1 MGCTVQGFEW
11 DAGNREKCQK
21 HGVSLREIELVF
33 QNTPGV
39 YPDPTHSREET
50 RFRAIGKAHSRY
62 VFVVFTLRQRAGMTL
77 IRPISARYMHEQEI
91 RHYEQQQKTS

>member
-1 MGCTVQGFEW
+1 MGYTVQGFEW

-33 QNTPGV
+33 QHTPGV
-39 YPDPTHSREET
+39 YPDPAHSQEET
-50 RFRAIGKAHSRY
+50 RFRAIGRAKDRY
-62 VFVVFTLRQRAGMTL
+62 IFVVFTLRHHAGLTL
-77 IRPISARYMHEQEI
+77 IRPISARYMHEREI